1 MAQSG
6 GSVAVGVGGGEARR
20 RQILNQ
26 IKEKHEP
33 NSSYFQEFLIEYE
46 LLSEYRLLQKNGP
59 HNGVYV
65 IPSHKVGLNVSCLT
79 SLHYH

>member
-1 MAQSG
+1 MAQ
-6 GSVAVGVGGGEARR
+6 GGGEARR
-20 RQILNQ
+20 RQILKE

-65 IPSHKVGLNVSCLT
+65 IPSHKVNDPLIWRFELII
-79 SLHYH
+79 SLR

>member
-6 GSVAVGVGGGEARR
+6 EERR
-20 RQILNQ
+20 RQILKE
-26 IKEKHEP
+26 IKEKSEP
-33 NSSYFQEFLIEYE
+33 TSSYFQEFLIEYE

-65 IPSHKVGLNVSCLT
+65 IPSHKVSFSSNL
-79 SLHYH
+79 